1 MDVSLRQHLVATGER
16 VSHSLRY
23 SEPEMAQFAALTLD
37 RNPLHFSGDAAR
49 RAGFGGLIASGQQ
62 TSAIMMGLL
71 ATHFTRHDDGIARE
85 MLCLNVNFAFKTPL
99 LAGQDID
106 IVWTVA
112 SADWHSKLDGM
123 LTQLDGHATPKG
135 SGKPALVGR
144 ATILVKFEP

>member
-1 MDVSLRQHLVATGER
+1 MDMSLREKLVVAGEQL
-16 VSHSLRY
+16 SHSLRY
-23 SEPEMAQFAALTLD
+23 SEQEMAQFAALTLD
-37 RNPLHFSGDAAR
+37 RNPLHFSPDIAG

-71 ATHFTRHDDGIARE
+71 ATHFSRRDDGIARE

-123 LTQLDGHATPKG
+123 LTQLDGHATPRG
-135 SGKPALVGR
+135 GAKPAVVGR